1 MRRNTALNTHQ
12 RFIRFVASKNVAQL
26 GSAIAVS
33 VRNGFGINGL
43 FEKVIDLYE
52 ERYMPKGFSQD
63 DYDLMA
69 MVYGMGGRSAAIVV
83 AHALGKPSIRALKR
97 HRNCLPIEA
106 SAGYPTRAEV
116 SRNLD
121 AAFPRIIADLMP
133 SSKGIVGVVAMVD
146 EVCIEPRSRYHPGK
160 NVIYGPCREHS
171 RGYSLEFNSLDDA
184 NVLWDAIIA
193 EKVHLGTEATV
204 FALGPLLG
212 ETGAYTAR
220 PIHISASCKRETAP
234 QHARLL
240 ETDAEYYPELAD
252 IPLLNTLCGKDGITL
267 DKDYKHLWKR
277 LRKPLL
283 SDSGVNVLGTLVTSD
298 ALKLHLTDCG
308 HGSKI
313 HSWFNPTDKQDV
325 PVTIELFSA
334 IMNLPPPAEG
344 SEPGYARMRRAIQLL
359 GVLYGCLI
367 KPYTVPSYSLS
378 DQLKDLSEAV
388 HLIIPMYQHGR
399 GSFMCLQSL
408 ADIMHAIKNV
418 IFTVA
423 KAKVD
428 FPDNPLYIILLGTDR
443 LEVLFGKLRTM
454 IGSDA
459 NMDLYQAETRM
470 TAAVECAEIAVKH
483 PDWVKGIA
491 RRLRVPVLDASGQLS
506 HVIDHVSPRCWTG
519 DLSVRGVSIRTCWS
533 VGRSR
538 ADITGAMLAED
549 NDNSALK
556 HSPWVMVDGQRVYK
570 ASMLRLM
577 SDPLARPGP
586 KSTDRLKRVRGY
598 ERYDR
603 TAAAN
608 SSLDNDEADTILIS
622 DPAVTLVD
630 FDWSSDLTTV
640 RLGNQD
646 AVIRS
651 RGRLVLPYSPVIQS
665 KGPNGNQP
673 RYLFASKELL
683 AAAHLLFERVRAAPT
698 IVIPNVVAVTAF
710 PYPLDGKRCFVCEFD
725 DDDAPVLATQ
735 SRLTCVI
742 CPDGRAVLKS
752 APALV
757 EHNSSHILCDTR
769 LKDTHTLCGF
779 CLESGQCRFY
789 LRKRHGTLQVDFT
802 NSTSSSSSD
811 GHLEGFES
819 WSEGSTENDDA
830 LTSEDDS
837 F

>member
-1 MRRNTALNTHQ
+1 MVQKQNKLQVVRTHLRRSDLQARNDVRTLMRRNTALNTHQ

-240 ETDAEYYPELAD
+240 ETVLNTTTSHAKMEGSRIYSVATDGESKRGSALSSICLVQELDEDAEYYPELAD

-538 ADITGAMLAED
+538 AVELLRAFDLDAEAIFRDMEAKGHDMLHPLGRPLFKED
-549 NDNSALK
+549 
-556 HSPWVMVDGQRVYK
+556 MRG
-570 ASMLRLM
+570 
-577 SDPLARPGP
+577 
-586 KSTDRLKRVRGY
+586 TDDVLEQFDVR
-598 ERYDR
+598 
-603 TAAAN
+603 
-608 SSLDNDEADTILIS
+608 
-622 DPAVTLVD
+622 
-630 FDWSSDLTTV
+630 WLTT
-640 RLGNQD
+640 
-646 AVIRS
+646 
-651 RGRLVLPYSPVIQS
+651 
-665 KGPNGNQP
+665 
-673 RYLFASKELL
+673 LFG
-683 AAAHLLFERVRAAPT
+683 
-698 IVIPNVVAVTAF
+698 II
-710 PYPLDGKRCFVCEFD
+710 
-725 DDDAPVLATQ
+725 
-735 SRLTCVI
+735 LT
-742 CPDGRAVLKS
+742 
-752 APALV
+752 
-757 EHNSSHILCDTR
+757 
-769 LKDTHTLCGF
+769 
-779 CLESGQCRFY
+779 
-789 LRKRHGTLQVDFT
+789 
-802 NSTSSSSSD
+802 
-811 GHLEGFES
+811 
-819 WSEGSTENDDA
+819 
-830 LTSEDDS
+830 
-837 F
+837 